1 MAIVA
6 LEVGSPRPSKDVSH
20 STKDRYGEHTVHDI
34 IRERSGWLV
43 FFFAGL
49 LGAAFVVEIF
59 ESVLK
64 EHVELSYF
72 VPLLI
77 GHGGNT
83 GAQSNATIIR
93 SVTFK
98 ADSE

>member
-64 EHVELSYF
+64 DGFSGARRA
-72 VPLLI
+72 LLLRAPPHRPRRQ
-77 GHGGNT
+77 HGGPKQRHNH
-83 GAQSNATIIR
+83 
-93 SVTFK
+93 
-98 ADSE
+98 